1 MDETCNNEERT
12 KGNNMSSTKRL
23 DRNTNR
29 RGFLQAGLGAIVVT
43 MAAVQFASAAD
54 KPKGAIDLFD
64 GKGLAGW
71 EHYLVKPDVK
81 MADVWSVRDGLLI
94 CKGTP
99 MGYLATKKEFT
110 NFRLIVEWRWAL
122 PKPAGNS
129 GVLMRITGEPQPLPK
144 CVEAQLKSGSAGDIY
159 GFHGFQVKGDAA
171 RSISANGK
179 MIGKLSGV
187 SKIKGNEKKPG
198 EWNTCDITFNGGD
211 LTLIVNGEKVNEA
224 TGCDVVAGKIGLQS
238 EGGEVHFR
246 TVRLIPLD
254 KSISIAKG
262 AKPGVQIHAST
273 EVTLGAGD
281 SAKKATVHYLLSLP
295 KDYSKQDKCPL
306 MIFLHGMG
314 ERGTDLN
321 RVKVHGPPKIVS
333 KSNTTPFIIVSPQ
346 CPRSEFWRV
355 DKLSKLLDHI
365 LATTKADPRR
375 VYLTGLSMGG
385 YGTWAW
391 AAGEPQR
398 FAAAIPIC
406 GGGNPANAGKL
417 VELPIWAF
425 HGGKDKVVALSKS
438 NAMVDAIKKAKGTK
452 VKLTVYPKAGHN
464 SWTKTYNN
472 PEIYK
477 WLLSHKR
484 TK

>member
-1 MDETCNNEERT
+1 MNET
-12 KGNNMSSTKRL
+12 GNQADQNGRGEVS
-23 DRNTNR
+23 R
-29 RGFLQAGLGAIVVT
+29 RRFLQTFGNVAVVAIVVT
-43 MAAVQFASAAD
+43 TAGVQFASAAD

-64 GKGLAGW
+64 GKSLAGW
-71 EHYLVKPDVK
+71 EHYLVEPDVK

-94 CKGTP
+94 CKGKP

-110 NFRLIVEWRWAL
+110 NFRLIVEWRWA
-122 PKPAGNS
+122 PGKPGGNS
-129 GVLMRITGEPQPLPK
+129 GVLMRITGKPQPLPK
-144 CVEAQLKSGSAGDIY
+144 CVEAQLQSGKAGDIY
-159 GFHGFQVKGDAA
+159 GFHGFAVKGDAA
-171 RSISANGK
+171 RSISAKGK

-198 EWNTCDITFNGGD
+198 EWNKYDITFNGGD
-211 LTLIVNGEKVNEA
+211 LKLIVNGEKVNEA

-254 KSISIAKG
+254 KGISAAKS
-262 AKPGVQIHAST
+262 AKPGVQVAAAT

-295 KDYSKQDKCPL
+295 EGYNKQDKCPL
-306 MIFLHGMG
+306 IIFLHGMG
-314 ERGTDLN
+314 ERGNDLN
-321 RVKVHGPPKIVS
+321 RVKAHGPPKIVR

-346 CPRSEFWRV
+346 CPRSEHWRA

-365 LATTKADPRR
+365 LATTKADPQR

-385 YGTWAW
+385 YGTWGW
-391 AAGEPQR
+391 AASEPQR

-406 GGGNPANAGKL
+406 GGGDPRNAGKL
-417 VELPIWAF
+417 VKLPIWAF
-425 HGGKDKVVALSKS
+425 HGGKDKVVSLSKS
-438 NAMVDAIKKAKGTK
+438 KAMVDAIKKAKGTK
-452 VKLTVYPKAGHN
+452 VKLTIYPEAGHN

-477 WLLSHKR
+477 WLLSHRRAK
-484 TK
+484 